1 MKLILIINN
10 ELFASVI
17 MNRENTKERG
27 AFRMQNCWLSV
38 NISSEICF
46 GSIKKYIHNYIFLVF
61 ELQISPGRSA
71 SAITQ
76 IHTLK
81 FCLIHKVIFIKI
93 KKIIIIGKKPAEM
106 LSKSS
111 HLWKGGNQQ
120 HLANIL
126 TREAHAG
133 ILLPAHADALVPI
146 NRLQ

>member
-17 MNRENTKERG
+17 MNRENKKKHST
-27 AFRMQNCWLSV
+27 FTMQNCWLSV

-61 ELQISPGRSA
+61 ELQISLGRLV

-76 IHTLK
+76 TYTLK
-81 FCLIHKVIFIKI
+81 FCLIHKVIFIKKK
-93 KKIIIIGKKPAEM
+93 KKIRKKPTGM

-111 HLWKGGNQQ
+111 HLWKRGNQQ
-120 HLANIL
+120 HLENIL
-126 TREAHAG
+126 TREAHTG
-133 ILLPAHADALVPI
+133 ISLPAHADVLMPI
-146 NRLQ
+146 NRSQ

>member
-61 ELQISPGRSA
+61 ELQISLGRSA

-93 KKIIIIGKKPAEM
+93 KKNNNNRKKARRDAQQEQSSLERRKSAALGKYFNKRGTCWNIAP
-106 LSKSS
+106 SS
-111 HLWKGGNQQ
+111 C
-120 HLANIL
+120 
-126 TREAHAG
+126 
-133 ILLPAHADALVPI
+133 
-146 NRLQ
+146 